1 MPRITLKVAPQA
13 ARLVVRR
20 SPSTSLA
27 ILYPRVEW
35 SSFWLYSTS
44 IHKAI
49 SRRALPRVGYTIEQA
64 LSLLGVALNYSAR
77 APAQA
82 QPGPARRKAG
92 AVALQAV
99 RELFGAALTAPVWM

>member
-1 MPRITLKVAPQA
+1 MGSGRERGTRIGGLPNVPRITLKVVPQTA
-13 ARLVVRR
+13 YLVVRR

-49 SRRALPRVGYTIEQA
+49 SRVGYTI
-64 LSLLGVALNYSAR
+64 
-77 APAQA
+77 
-82 QPGPARRKAG
+82 
-92 AVALQAV
+92 
-99 RELFGAALTAPVWM
+99 